1 MDIREARAI
10 IAERAQGPLPPE
22 VDWTPSR
29 KGIAL
34 RMIHVL
40 ANTPPSEWRT
50 KREIHAALA
59 EFRDY
64 R

>member
-1 MDIREARAI
+1 MEFHEAQVILAQRA
-10 IAERAQGPLPPE
+10 EGPLPPE
-22 VDWTPSR
+22 VDWTPTL
-29 KGIAL
+29 KGRAL

-40 ANTPPSEWRT
+40 ANTPPNEWRT

-59 EFRDY
+59 EFRN